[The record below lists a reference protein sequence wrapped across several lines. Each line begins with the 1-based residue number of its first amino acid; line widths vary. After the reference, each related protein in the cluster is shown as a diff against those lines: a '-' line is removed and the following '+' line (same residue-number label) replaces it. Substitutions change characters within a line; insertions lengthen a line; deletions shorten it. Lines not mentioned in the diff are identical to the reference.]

1 MNKKPN
7 LNRNRRRAPPSNN
20 AAASLVISSLIA
32 ASIGAAGA
40 MVTLPSSVTASDFKF
55 NLESRLYSN
64 MISGSTEQAVLREGT
79 FHEEN
84 LNLGY
89 FRKNQGGITIKA
101 GAAVRITSDRA
112 VSKKDFDLRNYFFSI
127 YDRNDKNSVTLGD
140 SYVGFS
146 KYSFSRNIGGLAGV
160 LKFGRTSLTPVYGRT
175 AKGENNVSYARTA
188 QGARIEHSFAERL
201 KIGASYVSSS
211 DDKSS
216 VADDTAIFA
225 REENAVTVFDGT
237 FAAGR
242 FAFEGEFASSDY
254 KEQKSARRENDSAW
268 RVKTVYRK
276 PSVRAEG
283 EYEVVGSSFNTLAGW
298 ASKDRAIT
306 KARLLWNTA
315 PWLDTDLSH
324 ETLRNNLNGALAY
337 TETAAIPKIAF
348 TIAPSR
354 AANFFVSHSV
364 RTGISDD
371 AAKTVNR
378 DVTTTGAGANFIF
391 GQWKPAVTFETN
403 KTQDRAAPINNF
415 INTYADL
422 SLRASLDAPAAW
434 KIHPTL
440 GWRATSDKYDAN
452 PNEDTG
458 NTLTLRT
465 IARSPKYV
473 EIAGFFTDTKTERR
487 TSNTKLGRRNLGAE
501 TLFKLSGSDD
511 KTLTLAYNSNEY
523 EQTAAA
529 GTTTSY
535 GEKII
540 ETRLRLKF

>member
-1 MNKKPN
+1 MNEKPE
-7 LNRNRRRAPPSNN
+7 LNRKRRRATLSNN
-20 AAASLVISSLIA
+20 AVAPIVVSSLIA
-32 ASIGAAGA
+32 ATMMAA
-40 MVTLPSSVTASDFKF
+40 LPSSAVASDFKF
-55 NLESRLYSN
+55 NIESRIYSN
-64 MISGSTEQAVLREGT
+64 MLSGSTEQVVLKEGT

-101 GAAVRITSDRA
+101 GAAARITSDRA

-146 KYSFSRNIGGLAGV
+146 KYTFSRNIEGISGA

-175 AKGENNVSYARTA
+175 AKGENNVSYARMA
-188 QGARIEHSFAERL
+188 QGARIERSFSERA

-225 REENAVTVFDGT
+225 REENAVTGFDGT

-242 FAFEGEFASSDY
+242 FSFEGEFASSDY

-268 RVKTVYRK
+268 HVKTIYRK
-276 PSVRAEG
+276 PSVRVEG

-298 ASKDRAIT
+298 AAKDRAIT
-306 KARLLWNTA
+306 NARLLWNTA
-315 PWLDTDLSH
+315 GWLDTDLSY
-324 ETLRNNLNGALAY
+324 ETRRNNLNGALAY
-337 TETAAIPKIAF
+337 TETAAIPKVAF

-354 AANFFVSHSV
+354 AANFSVSHSV
-364 RTGISDD
+364 RTSASDD

-391 GQWKPAVTFETN
+391 GQWKPAANFETN

-415 INTYADL
+415 VNTYADL

-440 GWRATSDKYDAN
+440 GWRATTDKYDAN

-465 IARSPKYV
+465 IARGPKHV
-473 EIAGFFTDTKTERR
+473 EIAGFFTDTKTDRR
-487 TSNTKLGRRNLGAE
+487 SSNTKLGRRNLGAE
-501 TLFKLSGSDD
+501 TLFKLAGSDD
-511 KTLTLAYNSNEY
+511 KTLSLAYNSNEY